1 MLKVRDEQLD
11 SMGDQAPGTPNI
23 APCKTTASWIEFQ
36 LLDKKGVPVPGE
48 QFKVKLP
55 DKSTREGLLDKDGKV
70 RFEPI
75 VAGQATISFPGFDE
89 KEWRAL

>member
-11 SMGDQAPGTPNI
+11 AMGEQSPGTPNI

-36 LLDKKGVPVPGE
+36 LLDKKVPGE
-48 QFKVKLP
+48 QYKVKLP
-55 DKSTREGLLDKDGKV
+55 DRSTREGLLDKDGKV

-75 VAGQATISFPGFDE
+75 IAGQASISFPGFDE
-89 KEWRAL
+89 KEWRSL